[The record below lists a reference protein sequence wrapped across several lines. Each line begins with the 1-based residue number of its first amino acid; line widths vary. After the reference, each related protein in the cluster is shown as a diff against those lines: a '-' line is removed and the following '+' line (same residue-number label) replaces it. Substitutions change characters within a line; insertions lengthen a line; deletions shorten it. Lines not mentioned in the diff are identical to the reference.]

1 VDSRGRQYLPNL
13 WGEIVTL
20 KHFMAAQMRKP
31 SGWFGSVLL
40 RPLLNRMNM
49 AVVQS
54 TLSRIELEPHHHV
67 LEIGFGGGGALVLV
81 SKQLTTGVVTGVDFS
96 PEMVREAERHFRHE
110 IANGRLRVQ
119 LGDISVLPFA
129 SATFDRVF
137 TINTIYFW
145 PNTLQGLGEIRRVLK
160 PGGLAVIALRSRE
173 NMERVSFTQ
182 HGFRLFSPGE
192 VPPILQQAGFTSV
205 KLTHERQGTRFDEVL
220 VSGVA

>member
-1 VDSRGRQYLPNL
+1 
-13 WGEIVTL
+13 
-20 KHFMAAQMRKP
+20 MAAQMRKP

-40 RPLLNRMNM
+40 RRLLNRMNM
-49 AVVQS
+49 AVVES

-67 LEIGFGGGGALVLV
+67 LEIGFGGGAALGLV
-81 SKQLTTGVVTGVDFS
+81 SKHLTTGVVTGVDFS

-119 LGDISVLPFA
+119 LGDIAALPFA

-145 PNTLQGLGEIRRVLK
+145 PNTLQSLGEIRRVLK

-182 HGFRLFSPGE
+182 HGFRLFSPPE
-192 VPPILQQAGFTSV
+192 VPPIIQQAGFTIV
-205 KLTHERQGTRFDEVL
+205 KLTHEKQGTHFDEVI

>member
-1 VDSRGRQYLPNL
+1 M

-40 RPLLNRMNM
+40 RRLLNRMNM
-49 AVVQS
+49 AIVES
-54 TLSRIELEPHHHV
+54 TLSRIELEPHHRV
-67 LEIGFGGGGALVLV
+67 LEIGFGGGAALALV
-81 SKQLTTGVVTGVDFS
+81 SKHLTTGVVTGVDFS
-96 PEMVREAERHFRHE
+96 PEMVRKAERHFRHE

-119 LGDISVLPFA
+119 LGDSAALPFA

-182 HGFRLFSPGE
+182 HGFRLFSPPE
-192 VPPILQQAGFTSV
+192 VPPIMQQAGFTTV
-205 KLTHERQGTRFDEVL
+205 KLTHEKQGTRFDEVL

>member
-1 VDSRGRQYLPNL
+1 
-13 WGEIVTL
+13 VTL
-20 KHFMAAQMRKP
+20 KQFIAAQMRKP
-31 SGWFGSVLL
+31 TGWFGSVFL
-40 RPLLNRMNM
+40 RRLLNRMNM
-49 AVVQS
+49 AVVES
-54 TLSRIELEPHHHV
+54 TLSRMELEPHHLV
-67 LEIGFGGGGALVLV
+67 LEIGFGGGAALALV
-81 SKQLTTGVVTGVDFS
+81 SKHLTTGVVTGVDFS
-96 PEMVREAERHFRHE
+96 PEMVREAERHLRHE

-119 LGDISVLPFA
+119 LGDIAALPFA

-182 HGFRLFSPGE
+182 HGFRLFSPPE
-192 VPPILQQAGFTSV
+192 VPPIMQQAGFTNV
-205 KLTHERQGTRFDEVL
+205 KLAHERQGTRVDEVL

>member
-1 VDSRGRQYLPNL
+1 
-13 WGEIVTL
+13 
-20 KHFMAAQMRKP
+20 MAAQMRKP
-31 SGWFGSVLL
+31 SGWFGSVFL
-40 RPLLNRMNM
+40 RRLLNRMNM
-49 AVVQS
+49 AVVES
-54 TLSRIELEPHHHV
+54 TLSRMELEPHHLV
-67 LEIGFGGGGALVLV
+67 LEIGFGGGAALALV
-81 SKQLTTGVVTGVDFS
+81 SKHLTTGVVTGVDFS
-96 PEMVREAERHFRHE
+96 PEMVREAERHLRHE

-119 LGDISVLPFA
+119 LGDIAALPFA

-182 HGFRLFSPGE
+182 HGFRLFSPPE
-192 VPPILQQAGFTSV
+192 VPPIMQQAGFTNV
-205 KLTHERQGTRFDEVL
+205 KLAHERQRTRVDEVL

>member
-1 VDSRGRQYLPNL
+1 M
-13 WGEIVTL
+13 TL

-31 SGWFGSVLL
+31 TGWFGSVFL
-40 RPLLNRMNM
+40 RRLLNRMNM
-49 AVVQS
+49 AVVES
-54 TLSRIELEPHHHV
+54 TLSRMELEPHHLV
-67 LEIGFGGGGALVLV
+67 LEIGFGGGAALALV
-81 SKQLTTGVVTGVDFS
+81 SKHLTTGVVTGVDFS
-96 PEMVREAERHFRHE
+96 PEMVREAERHLRHE

-119 LGDISVLPFA
+119 LGDIAALPFA

-173 NMERVSFTQ
+173 NMERASFTQ
-182 HGFRLFSPGE
+182 HGFRLFSPPE
-192 VPPILQQAGFTSV
+192 VPPIMQQAGFTNV
-205 KLTHERQGTRFDEVL
+205 KLAHERQGTRVDEVL

>member
-1 VDSRGRQYLPNL
+1 
-13 WGEIVTL
+13 
-20 KHFMAAQMRKP
+20 MRKP
-31 SGWFGSVLL
+31 SGWFGSVFL
-40 RPLLNRMNM
+40 RRLLNRMNM
-49 AVVQS
+49 AVVES
-54 TLSRIELEPHHHV
+54 TLSRMELEPHHLV
-67 LEIGFGGGGALVLV
+67 LEIGFGGGAALALV
-81 SKQLTTGVVTGVDFS
+81 SKHLTTGVVTGVDFS
-96 PEMVREAERHFRHE
+96 PEMVREAERHLRHE

-119 LGDISVLPFA
+119 LGDIAALPFA

-182 HGFRLFSPGE
+182 HGFRLFSPPE
-192 VPPILQQAGFTSV
+192 VPPIMQQAGFTNV
-205 KLTHERQGTRFDEVL
+205 KLAHERQRTRVDEVL

>member
-1 VDSRGRQYLPNL
+1 
-13 WGEIVTL
+13 
-20 KHFMAAQMRKP
+20 MAAQMRKP

-40 RPLLNRMNM
+40 RRLLNRMNM
-49 AVVQS
+49 AIVES

-67 LEIGFGGGGALVLV
+67 LEIGFGGGAALALV
-81 SKQLTTGVVTGVDFS
+81 SKHLTTGVVTGVDFS

-110 IANGRLRVQ
+110 IANGSLRVQ
-119 LGDISVLPFA
+119 LGDIAALPFA

-182 HGFRLFSPGE
+182 HGFLLFSPPE
-192 VPPILQQAGFTSV
+192 VPPIMQQAGFTSV
-205 KLTHERQGTRFDEVL
+205 KLTHEREGTRFDEML

>member
-1 VDSRGRQYLPNL
+1 M
-13 WGEIVTL
+13 TL

-40 RPLLNRMNM
+40 RRLLNRMNM
-49 AVVQS
+49 AIVES
-54 TLSRIELEPHHHV
+54 TLSRIELESHHHV
-67 LEIGFGGGGALVLV
+67 LEIGFGGGAALALV
-81 SKQLTTGVVTGVDFS
+81 SKHLTTGVVTGVDFS
-96 PEMVREAERHFRHE
+96 PEMVREAERHFRNE

-119 LGDISVLPFA
+119 LGDNAALPFA

-182 HGFRLFSPGE
+182 HGFRLFSPPE
-192 VPPILQQAGFTSV
+192 VTPIMQQAGFTSV

>member
-1 VDSRGRQYLPNL
+1 M
-13 WGEIVTL
+13 TL
-20 KHFMAAQMRKP
+20 KQFIAAQMRKP
-31 SGWFGSVLL
+31 TGWFGSVFL
-40 RPLLNRMNM
+40 RRLLNRMNM
-49 AVVQS
+49 AVVES
-54 TLSRIELEPHHHV
+54 TLSRMELEPHHLV
-67 LEIGFGGGGALVLV
+67 LEIGFGGGAALALV
-81 SKQLTTGVVTGVDFS
+81 SKHLTTGVVTGVDFS
-96 PEMVREAERHFRHE
+96 PEMVREAERHLRHE

-119 LGDISVLPFA
+119 LGDIAALPFA

-145 PNTLQGLGEIRRVLK
+145 PYTLQGLGEIRRVLK

-182 HGFRLFSPGE
+182 HGFRLFSPPE
-192 VPPILQQAGFTSV
+192 VPPIMQQAGFTSV